1 MDQHVVVRFFHEI
14 ALKRSNRPW
23 FLKHMGANLRRALAG
38 TGVDRIRWKAM
49 MASFPLQDDEQ
60 WELVRSRLEKLI
72 GVERFSRAISVEPT
86 IEAMK
91 AAIPSMLEEL
101 TPASFRIVA
110 RRSDKRF
117 PMTSPQINQELG
129 AYVQGLT
136 GWPVDL
142 KNAEL
147 TLYVQTTE
155 REGAALGGE
164 SAGARRDACGR
175 RRARGGAHVG
185 RHRLAGSGIPD
196 DAPRL

>member
-129 AYVQGLT
+129 AYVQG
-136 GWPVDL
+136 
-142 KNAEL
+142 
-147 TLYVQTTE
+147 
-155 REGAALGGE
+155 
-164 SAGARRDACGR
+164 
-175 RRARGGAHVG
+175 
-185 RHRLAGSGIPD
+185 
-196 DAPRL
+196 